1 MTSARRAVRDAIAE
15 KNVGDA
21 IARKETAGDAI
32 ANKSGEAAM
41 RCHRKNKAV
50 AADVIATPKTVSD
63 AIAEKRTVGD
73 AIAKRKWSVTPFDRV
88 APPRGHHPQARQS

>member
-15 KNVGDA
+15 KKVGDA

-32 ANKSGEAAM
+32 AKKSGEAAL
-41 RCHRKNKAV
+41 RCHRKTKAV
-50 AADVIATPKTVSD
+50 VADVIATPK
-63 AIAEKRTVGD
+63 TVGD

-88 APPRGHHPQARQS
+88 APPRGHHPQERQS